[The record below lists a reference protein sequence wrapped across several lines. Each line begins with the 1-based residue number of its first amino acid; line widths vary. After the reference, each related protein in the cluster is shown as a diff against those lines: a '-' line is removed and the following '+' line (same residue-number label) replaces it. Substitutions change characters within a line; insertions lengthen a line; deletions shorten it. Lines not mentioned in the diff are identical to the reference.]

1 LLPRADRTRQQFW
14 DLDLIGNWSVDQ
26 VDLNGDNDFVDA
38 GEHNLSNTF
47 NDANE
52 QTARG
57 SATPVYDE
65 VGNLTDND
73 EDQKYTYDAWG
84 RMVEIRN
91 QSSALISRHRYNG
104 LGHRIAWQHDL
115 DADGTV
121 ETSNSNDDP
130 WLYQVHDSS
139 WRVVATVFAVDD
151 GAGTEA
157 GESLAKA
164 DDDPRSPFCLTGAHS
179 PPTDRLHASRCG

>member
-1 LLPRADRTRQQFW
+1 LPRADRTRQQFW

-26 VDLNGDNDFVDA
+26 VDLNSDNDFVDA